1 MIKDLQELLR
11 SIRCRF
17 VILIMVLSL
26 AAGLAGCKWDSR
38 DVGRDGTTN
47 AETADSAEMDESGI
61 SGAETDNGGT
71 GESGVRHIKHPG
83 LLHTEADFARIR
95 EKVQNE
101 EEPWASAWNN
111 LITDGI
117 SQLGKT
123 PAPLETVIRGGDGQN
138 FGRLVAEIRFSYA
151 LALRWKISGDD
162 RYGDLAVDYLNAWSS
177 TLKTITGDQGR
188 YLAAGLYGYEFANV
202 AEIMR
207 TYDGWAE
214 KDIKQFQDM
223 LVTVFY
229 PLSRRFLREHNDAC
243 ISNYWANWDLA
254 NIAGIQAIGVFADR
268 PDIYQEAMDYL
279 YTGEGNGALDNLVF
293 HLHAGNMGQYQESGR
308 DQGHTTLGVALY
320 GAIAKMAWN
329 QGGDVFEYW
338 DHRLLAASEYIAR
351 YNLLEEVPYTPY
363 GPNCGSVMHVPQ
375 WTVSDKQRGHSRP
388 AWELIYNHYV
398 NRLGMAAPW
407 TEKMAARQR
416 PEKSSW
422 GGDELGWGTL
432 TETLEPASLGG
443 APRGLTANLRDGAVE
458 LSWWGAAGA
467 ESYRLKRASAP
478 DGVYATIATRG
489 AEEVLTYTD
498 TGVSEGE
505 DYYYQVTA
513 ISSGGESEA
522 SNNVAVRVGPKLMV
536 HLPFDAAEDG
546 GFTSSVDDTVVATP
560 NNGSALVPG
569 KFGNAVSLDGAD
581 DYVNLPE
588 GIVSELAD
596 FSITSWV
603 YIDGTTD
610 MARLFDFGSG
620 SQRYMTLV
628 PRTAGNEMCFLITK
642 ISYHAEQVV
651 CGDAVPTGEWAH
663 VAVTLSGMTGTLYLN
678 GSEVGRNEDMVLA
691 PFRLGRSSQNWLG
704 RSQYGADGFLDGKI
718 DDLRIYS
725 GVLSAAQI
733 AALAAE

>member
-1 MIKDLQELLR
+1 MIKDLQAFLR
-11 SIRCRF
+11 SIGCRSVF
-17 VILIMVLSL
+17 LIMVFVVALAASL
-26 AAGLAGCKWDSR
+26 AGCRQDASVEDLVGNTGTGTTEAEPEVDETGLAG
-38 DVGRDGTTN
+38 N
-47 AETADSAEMDESGI
+47 E
-61 SGAETDNGGT
+61 
-71 GESGVRHIKHPG
+71 VRQFNHPG
-83 LLHTEADFARIR
+83 LLHAEADFARIR

-101 EEPWASAWNN
+101 EEPWASAWND
-111 LITDGI
+111 LVTDGI

-151 LALRWKISGDD
+151 LALRWKISRDD

-214 KDIKQFQDM
+214 ADIKQFQDM

-329 QGGDVFEYW
+329 QGEDVFEYW
-338 DHRLLAASEYIAR
+338 NHRLLAASEYIAR

-416 PEKSSW
+416 PERSSW

-432 TETLEPASLGG
+432 TETLEPAALGG
-443 APRGLTANLRDGAVE
+443 APRGLTGNLSGGTVE

-478 DGVYATIATRG
+478 DAVYATIATRG
-489 AEEVLTYTD
+489 AEEFLTYTD
-498 TGVSEGE
+498 TDVSEGE

-513 ISSGGESEA
+513 ISSEGESAA
-522 SNNVAVRVGPKLMV
+522 SNTVTVRVGPKLMV
-536 HLPFDAAEDG
+536 YFPFDAAEDG
-546 GFTSSVDDTVVATP
+546 GFASSVDDTVVATP
-560 NNGSALVPG
+560 NNGPALVPG
-569 KFGNAVSLDGAD
+569 KLGNAISLDGAD
-581 DYVNLPE
+581 DYVSLQE

-610 MARLFDFGSG
+610 MARLFDFGFG
-620 SQRYMTLV
+620 TQRYMALV
-628 PRTAGNEMCFLITK
+628 PRDRDNQMCFFITR
-642 ISYHAEQVV
+642 ISYHADQKI
-651 CGDAVPTGEWAH
+651 CGNPAPVGEWAH
-663 VAVTLSGMTGTLYLN
+663 VAMSLSGTTGILYLN
-678 GSEVGRNEDMVLA
+678 GGEVGRNDNMVLA
-691 PFRLGRSSQNWLG
+691 PFRLGVSTQNWLG
-704 RSQYGADGFLDGKI
+704 DSQYGNDAFLDGKI
-718 DDLRIYS
+718 DDFRIYS
-725 GVLSAAQI
+725 GALSAAQI